1 MIKTEFLKSL
11 ENYSTDSIQNFTML
25 ERIEKE
31 YTSSNRHYHTLNHL
45 DNLLTELADNKEKFA
60 SWDVIVFAIA
70 YHDVV
75 YNTLKSNNEEKSA
88 EFARKEL
95 TKISVPENLIIRCEQ
110 LILATKKRTYADFET
125 NLFTDA
131 DLSILGATPEVYKLY
146 SNQIRK
152 EFSIYPDLVYNPGRR
167 KVLKHFLDMEKIFKT
182 NEFAIAY
189 ESKARINLQT
199 ELNSLL

>member
-11 ENYSTDSIQNFTML
+11 ENYSSDS
-25 ERIEKE
+25 ERCLAMWERVEKK
-31 YTSSNRHYHTLNHL
+31 YTSSDRHYHTLNHL
-45 DNLLTELADNKEKFA
+45 DNLLTELADNKEEFA

-75 YNTLKSNNEEKSA
+75 YNTLKNNNEEKSA

-95 TKISVPENLIIRCEQ
+95 TKISVPENLIARCEQ
-110 LILATKKRTYADFET
+110 LILATKKHTDADFET

-167 KVLKHFLDMEKIFKT
+167 KVLKHFLEMERIFKT
-182 NEFAIAY
+182 NEFAIAH

-199 ELNSLL
+199 ELNSFT

>member
-11 ENYSTDSIQNFTML
+11 QNYSSDSEQCLAMW
-25 ERIEKE
+25 ERVEKE
-31 YTSSNRHYHTLNHL
+31 YTSSDRHYHTLNHL
-45 DNLLTELADNKEKFA
+45 DNLLTELADNKEEFA

-95 TKISVPENLIIRCEQ
+95 TKISVPENLIARCEQ
-110 LILATKKRTYADFET
+110 LILATKKHTDADFET

-131 DLSILGATPEVYKLY
+131 DLSILGASPEAYKLY

-167 KVLKHFLDMEKIFKT
+167 KVLKHFLEMERIFKT
-182 NEFAIAY
+182 NEFAIAH

-199 ELNSLL
+199 ELNSFT

>member
-11 ENYSTDSIQNFTML
+11 QNYSSDSEQCLAMW
-25 ERIEKE
+25 ERVEKE
-31 YTSSNRHYHTLNHL
+31 YTSSDRHYHTLNHL
-45 DNLLTELADNKEKFA
+45 DNLLTELADNKEEFA

-75 YNTLKSNNEEKSA
+75 YNTLKNNNEEKSA

-95 TKISVPENLIIRCEQ
+95 TKISVPENLIARCEQ
-110 LILATKKRTYADFET
+110 LILATKKHTDADFET

-131 DLSILGATPEVYKLY
+131 DLSILGASPEAYKIY

-152 EFSIYPDLVYNPGRR
+152 EFSIYPDLVYNPCRR
-167 KVLKHFLDMEKIFKT
+167 KVLKHFLYMEKIFKT
-182 NEFAIAY
+182 NEFAIAH

-199 ELNSLL
+199 ELNSFT

>member
-110 LILATKKRTYADFET
+110 LILATKKHTYADFET

-167 KVLKHFLDMEKIFKT
+167 KVLKHFLDMKKIFKT

>member
-95 TKISVPENLIIRCEQ
+95 TKISVPENLVIRCEQ
-110 LILATKKRTYADFET
+110 LILATKKHTYADFET

>member
-110 LILATKKRTYADFET
+110 LILATKKHTYADFET

>member
-11 ENYSTDSIQNFTML
+11 QNYSSDS
-25 ERIEKE
+25 ERCLAMWERVEKE
-31 YTSSNRHYHTLNHL
+31 YTSSDRHYHTLNHL
-45 DNLLTELADNKEKFA
+45 DNLLTELADNKEEFA

-75 YNTLKSNNEEKSA
+75 YNTLKNNNEEKSA

-95 TKISVPENLIIRCEQ
+95 TKISVPENLIARCEQ
-110 LILATKKRTYADFET
+110 LILATKKHAGVDFET

-167 KVLKHFLDMEKIFKT
+167 KVLKHFLEMERIFKT
-182 NEFAIAY
+182 NEFAIAH

-199 ELNSLL
+199 ELNSFT

>member
-95 TKISVPENLIIRCEQ
+95 TKISVPENLVIRCEQ
-110 LILATKKRTYADFET
+110 LILATKKHTYADFET

-182 NEFAIAY
+182 NEFVIAY

>member
-110 LILATKKRTYADFET
+110 LILATKKHTYADFET

-182 NEFAIAY
+182 NEFVIAY